1 MTDSECYKTALE
13 FAKAKHKGQK
23 RIGGDDYITHPIAV
37 SEIVKN
43 QGFDENYQIAAL
55 FHDLLEDTDAT
66 EEEILKYANQEI
78 LEAVNLLTKKKG
90 YDMSEYISA
99 IKHNPIAFAVKAADR
114 LHNLQCAIITD
125 EEFKRKY
132 ILETAHWYLD
142 FSPEIRKA
150 VKRLAESL
158 KTPMAELSFLYEPI
172 ESWKQ

>member
-132 ILETAHWYLD
+132 ILETVDWYLD

-158 KTPMAELSFLYEPI
+158 KTPMSELSFLYEPI

>member
-1 MTDSECYKTALE
+1 MDDSESLQLALE

-37 SEIVKN
+37 CEIVKS
-43 QGFDENYQIAAL
+43 QGLDKNYQITAL
-55 FHDLLEDTDAT
+55 FHDLLEDTDST
-66 EEEILKYANQEI
+66 EEEILKYGSPEI
-78 LEAVNLLTKKKG
+78 LDAVKLLTKKKG

-99 IKHNPIAFAVKAADR
+99 IKCNPIAFAVKAADR
-114 LHNLQCAIITD
+114 LHNLQCAIITS

-132 ILETAHWYLD
+132 ILETVDWYLD
-142 FSPEIRKA
+142 FSPEIRVS

>member
-1 MTDSECYKTALE
+1 MTESLRLALE
-13 FAKAKHKGQK
+13 FAKKKHNGQK

-37 SEIVKN
+37 MEIIKKE
-43 QGFDENYQIAAL
+43 GLDENYQIAAL

-66 EEEILKYANQEI
+66 EDEILKYGNYEI
-78 LEAVNLLTKKKG
+78 LEAVKLLTKKKG
-90 YDMSEYISA
+90 YDMGEYVSSIR
-99 IKHNPIAFAVKAADR
+99 KNPIAFAVKAADR

-132 ILETAHWYLD
+132 ILETVDWYMD

-158 KTPMAELSFLYEPI
+158 KTPMVELSFLYDPI